1 MPGELP
7 ATEIII
13 METKS
18 SSVIE
23 KAIGLLS
30 GTGSAE
36 CGYLAHHEHLLP
48 SIDKLKEVVELIR
61 SIVFPGYFGGPIPRQ
76 QSLPHFLGV
85 RIEKLYGL
93 LAEQIHSVQ
102 HFDEEGRNSDN
113 ASESAAE
120 TARQFIET
128 LPELR
133 RILCTDVNAIY
144 DGDPAAKN
152 HGEIVFCYPSIRA
165 MINHR
170 SAHTLLQLGVPLI
183 PRIIAE
189 MSHSETGIDIHPGAS
204 IGDYFCID
212 HGTGVVIGETCIIG
226 HHVRLYQGV
235 TLGAKKF
242 ALDEDGNPV
251 KNVPRH
257 PIIEDNVVVYSNAN
271 ILGRITIGK
280 DSVIGGN
287 VWLTRSVP
295 PNSRIL
301 QQKAVES
308 SFTDGLGI

>member
-1 MPGELP
+1 
-7 ATEIII
+7 

-18 SSVIE
+18 CVIE
-23 KAIGLLS
+23 EAVLLLS
-30 GTGSAE
+30 GPGDAE
-36 CGYLAHHEHLLP
+36 CDYLAHREHLLP
-48 SIDKLKEVVELIR
+48 SIEKLKEIVELLR
-61 SIVFPGYFGGPIPRQ
+61 SIIFPGYFGGPVLRQ

-85 RIEKLYGL
+85 RIEKLYEL
-93 LAEQIHSVQ
+93 LSGQIQSVLHFETDSNGSSKRAE
-102 HFDEEGRNSDN
+102 D
-113 ASESAAE
+113 AAG
-120 TARQFIET
+120 TARQFIGT
-128 LPELR
+128 LPEIR
-133 RILCTDVNAIY
+133 RVLCTDVNAIY
-144 DGDPAAKN
+144 NGDPAAKN
-152 HGEIVFCYPSIRA
+152 HGEIIFCYPSIRA

-170 SAHTLLQLGVPLI
+170 AAHTLLSLGVPLI

-189 MSHSETGIDIHPGAS
+189 MAHSETGIDIHPGAR
-204 IGDYFCID
+204 IGEHFCID

-226 HHVRLYQGV
+226 SNVRLYQGV

-242 ALDEDGNPV
+242 ALDKDGNPA
-251 KNVPRH
+251 KDVPRH

-280 DSVIGGN
+280 NSVIGGN

-295 PNSRIL
+295 SNSRIL

>member
-1 MPGELP
+1 M
-7 ATEIII
+7 EI
-13 METKS
+13 KS

-23 KAIGLLS
+23 EAIRLLS
-30 GTGSAE
+30 GPADTE
-36 CGYLAHHEHLLP
+36 CSKVEHHEHLLP
-48 SIDKLKEVVELIR
+48 SIEKLKEAVELLR
-61 SIVFPGYFGGPIPRQ
+61 SILFPGYFGGAILRPE
-76 QSLPHFLGV
+76 SLPHFLGV
-85 RIEKLYGL
+85 RIEKLFGL
-93 LAEQIHSVQ
+93 LSEQILSVQ
-102 HFDEEGRNSDN
+102 HFDTGGPSSGNEDEN
-113 ASESAAE
+113 AAE
-120 TARQFIET
+120 TARRFIGT
-128 LPELR
+128 LPEIK

-170 SAHTLLQLGVPLI
+170 AAHTLLQLGVPLI

-189 MSHSETGIDIHPGAS
+189 MAHSETGIDIHPGAS
-204 IGDYFCID
+204 IGEYFCID

-226 HHVRLYQGV
+226 NRVRLYQGV

-242 ALDEDGNPV
+242 ALDKDGNPV
-251 KNVPRH
+251 KDLPRH
-257 PIIEDNVVVYSNAN
+257 PILEDNVVVYSNAN
-271 ILGRITIGK
+271 ILGRITIGQN
-280 DSVIGGN
+280 SVIGGN